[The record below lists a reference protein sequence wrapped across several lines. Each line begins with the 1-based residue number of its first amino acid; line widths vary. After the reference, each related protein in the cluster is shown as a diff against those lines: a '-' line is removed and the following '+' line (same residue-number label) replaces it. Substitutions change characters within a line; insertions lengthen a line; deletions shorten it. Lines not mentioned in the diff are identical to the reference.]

1 MPMASTSD
9 SSPHG
14 IWCKIQKAR
23 STVEASQGTRGGGH
37 AAVQQPPW
45 DKQCPWNQNK
55 AQWSLQMQCLLQEPS
70 AVWRIGEIQD
80 SSMVWTDIAVESSCS
95 CFSLWSDQEKINRL
109 PGNRAET
116 HEGKTCE
123 TLGNGYK
130 GDCGI
135 NYRTIFESVHLL
147 YQHYQ
152 NLAISFMGK
161 SEWEEM

>member
-1 MPMASTSD
+1 
-9 SSPHG
+9 
-14 IWCKIQKAR
+14 
-23 STVEASQGTRGGGH
+23 
-37 AAVQQPPW
+37 
-45 DKQCPWNQNK
+45 
-55 AQWSLQMQCLLQEPS
+55 MQCFLQEPS
-70 AVWRIGEIQD
+70 AIWRIGEIQD
-80 SSMVWTDIAVESSCS
+80 SSMVWTDIAMENSCS

-130 GDCGI
+130 GDYEI

-152 NLAISFMGK
+152 NWLFHSSEKVNVRNCKIKNSDIPKEWPSRFAPNGKIISICCTPYFCH
-161 SEWEEM
+161 SCLVYERTLLVSVQVT